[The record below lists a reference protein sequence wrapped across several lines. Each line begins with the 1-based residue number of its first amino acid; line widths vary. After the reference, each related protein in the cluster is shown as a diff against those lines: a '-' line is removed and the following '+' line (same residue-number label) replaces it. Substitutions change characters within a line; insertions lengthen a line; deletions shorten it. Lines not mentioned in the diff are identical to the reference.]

1 MDKALGF
8 VYNIFLLMFF
18 LGICAFVWTGLAL
31 CECKSKKRRANKPD
45 SAKR

>member
-1 MDKALGF
+1 MDKVLSF
-8 VYNIFLLMFF
+8 VHNILILMAF
-18 LGICAFVWTGLAL
+18 LGTCAFVWTGLAL